1 MKAQKNYKWLFI
13 GQTPILLES
22 ERLTK
27 QLKIELW
34 LSSEEIL
41 RQLKLKPAAA
51 KIHERTSEVNY
62 IA

>member
-22 ERLTK
+22 ERLAK

-41 RQLKLKPAAA
+41 RQLKLKPAT
-51 KIHERTSEVNY
+51 KTYERTSEVNY

>member
-1 MKAQKNYKWLFI
+1 MKTQKNYKWLFI

-41 RQLKLKPAAA
+41 RQLKLKPVA

>member
-1 MKAQKNYKWLFI
+1 MKTQKNYKWLFI

-34 LSSEEIL
+34 LNSEEIL
-41 RQLKLKPAAA
+41 RQLKLEPAA

>member
-1 MKAQKNYKWLFI
+1 MKTQKNCKWLFI

-41 RQLKLKPAAA
+41 RQLKLKPAV